1 MTTESNI
8 STTSKKWNNLI
19 WEYLTLEELFTLSS
33 CSHAISSLSIS
44 LSTAQLLIYNNPTA
58 RLIDSQ
64 FLDLNHL
71 TLGILRKTIH
81 RLVDGIPSPHPFHS
95 DLALAAAAP
104 GGDEEEDAAAGDA
117 VPIEKYLES
126 NSFDEFDDF
135 NPRHPDYKSHR
146 RGGSF
151 FNSDLSDIAAQVY
164 ATDLS
169 LIAKKALDLSE
180 NDDLI

>member
-1 MTTESNI
+1 MSANQQKE
-8 STTSKKWNNLI
+8 KWNSHI
-19 WEYLTLEELFTLSS
+19 WEYLTLPDLLSFS
-33 CSHAISSLSIS
+33 LCSHFTSSLPISASIAQS
-44 LSTAQLLIYNNPTA
+44 LINSNSQAKF
-58 RLIDSQ
+58 IDPQ
-64 FLDLNHL
+64 FLDLNHMN
-71 TLGILRKTIH
+71 LGIFRKTIH
-81 RLVDGIPSPHPFHS
+81 RLLDGIKSEPKYELNSGEIIS
-95 DLALAAAAP
+95 ANV
-104 GGDEEEDAAAGDA
+104 DEEES

-180 NDDLI
+180 TDDMI

>member
-1 MTTESNI
+1 MTAV
-8 STTSKKWNNLI
+8 TSKWNNLI
-19 WEYLTLEELFTLSS
+19 WEYLTLEDLFLFSS
-33 CSHAISSLSIS
+33 CSHEISSLAISS
-44 LSTAQLLIYNNPTA
+44 STAQLLINNSSTA
-58 RLIDSQ
+58 KLIDSQ

-81 RLVDGIPSPHPFHS
+81 RLVDGIPSSQPS
-95 DLALAAAAP
+95 LTNIDLSHGPIIPAP
-104 GGDEEEDAAAGDA
+104 VDQDGDA

-169 LIAKKALDLSE
+169 FIAKKALDLSE
-180 NDDLI
+180 TDDTI